1 MRKEAIV
8 DRAPGVYFLLRRDKE
23 IDDGETLVLLVMQ
36 INEAPELSSVAMVL
50 DAKLQSGFG

>member
-1 MRKEAIV
+1 MREQTIV
-8 DRAPGVYFLLRRDKE
+8 DRATGIYFLLRRDKE

-36 INEAPELSSVAMVL
+36 INEAPELSSVAVVL

>member
-1 MRKEAIV
+1 MRKETIV
-8 DRAPGVYFLLRRDKE
+8 DRAPGVYFPLRRDKE